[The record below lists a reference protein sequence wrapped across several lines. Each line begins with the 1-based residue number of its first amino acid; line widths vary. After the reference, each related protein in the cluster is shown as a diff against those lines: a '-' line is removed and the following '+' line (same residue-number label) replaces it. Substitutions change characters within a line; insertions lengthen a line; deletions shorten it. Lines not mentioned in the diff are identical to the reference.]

1 MEGLGGCGEG
11 GGEVGLSK
19 NDKNCYNGIMNVSL
33 TPRLEQFVEKKVRAG
48 LYQTASEV
56 VREGL
61 RLLQE
66 RDQLEKAR
74 LEELRGMIAVGID
87 QIDAGRTS
95 RFDDAAVKRIR
106 RSGRKKLAAL
116 RKKS

>member
-1 MEGLGGCGEG
+1 
-11 GGEVGLSK
+11 
-19 NDKNCYNGIMNVSL
+19 MNVSL
-33 TPRLEQFVEKKVRAG
+33 TPRLEQFVEKKVRTG

-74 LEELRGMIAVGID
+74 LAELRSLVAVGID
-87 QIDAGRTS
+87 QIEAGSTTP
-95 RFDDAAVKRIR
+95 FDDAALKRIR
-106 RSGRKKLAAL
+106 RRGRSKLAAL
-116 RKKS
+116 RKHT